1 MLNLLKNNYI
11 NPRSCAFV
19 GSILK
24 QRLLSTTECIHK
36 SENITEDA
44 QRIGGLPTDLVHQ
57 QKIKKTTR
65 WDNKN
70 LNGNNIKKAIGKY
83 KYLFYK
89 NEH

>member
-44 QRIGGLPTDLVHQ
+44 QRIGGLPTDIVHQ

-65 WDNKN
+65 
-70 LNGNNIKKAIGKY
+70 
-83 KYLFYK
+83 
-89 NEH
+89 